1 MLSSPVSAPR
11 VWSTWSRAPRLT
23 SSSFWTSDWEESA
36 SISMSVKVFLSPLTL
51 YPFQH
56 PLLRFSKYATQF
68 KRLQFFPIQ
77 FKPCLCGVISPKI
90 AQSHVPAVP
99 SHVQDL
105 GQLANPSTSLIGRF
119 IKPLKW
125 LGASKKLVVVM
136 GIGLPLA
143 YVATQMGVTDKV
155 DNGNPNTFA
164 SIF

>member
-1 MLSSPVSAPR
+1 MPIN
-11 VWSTWSRAPRLT
+11 
-23 SSSFWTSDWEESA
+23 SSFEYCDDLALTYPA
-36 SISMSVKVFLSPLTL
+36 SISMSVKAFLSPLTL

-77 FKPCLCGVISPKI
+77 FKPCFGGVMSPKI
-90 AQSHVPAVP
+90 AQSRVPAVP

-105 GQLANPSTSLIGRF
+105 GQLANPSASLIERF

-125 LGASKKLVVVM
+125 LSASKKLVAVM

-143 YVATQMGVTDKV
+143 YVATQVGVTDKV
-155 DNGNPNTFA
+155 ANGNAKNLY
-164 SIF
+164 S